1 MLQLVCLKV
10 VFKVNISSSFVYWYL
25 VIEAMV
31 VMSWIRK
38 EQNPEKY
45 AKNLSV
51 LWFKNVFLRGPDSTK
66 WWDLLTIRGMMVL
79 KNTTFNYEEATRK

>member
-45 AKNLSV
+45 AKKSV
-51 LWFKNVFLRGPDSTK
+51 SSLVQKCVPERP
-66 WWDLLTIRGMMVL
+66 R
-79 KNTTFNYEEATRK
+79 